1 MPVMEAI
8 TELGTVSALMA
19 GISLSAAAGLR
30 VFLPVL
36 ALGLASRL
44 GLLELGE
51 EFAWLAS
58 DPVLLVVG
66 IAALLEAG
74 AYYIPVVDNLLDTL
88 ATPAAIGGG
97 TVIVASLLPEMN
109 GLLQWSTATLLGGGA
124 AGIVQGTTV
133 LARGVSTTS
142 TGGLANPLIAT
153 SETARQPAD
162 DRVGAA
168 DAARLR
174 RAGDPGAGMAARP
187 PVPAAAQAAA
197 QSSRDQHLRPGLNP
211 VDSPLPRCTLPVQG
225 TLHRVPSHTA
235 WPDPGLHF
243 CYRWS

>member
-1 MPVMEAI
+1 MNGIA
-8 TELGTVSALMA
+8 ELSTLSALMA
-19 GISLSAAAGLR
+19 SVSLSAAAGLR
-30 VFLPVL
+30 VFLPIL

-51 EFAWLAS
+51 QFAWLAS
-58 DPVLLVVG
+58 DPVLMVVG

-109 GLLQWSTATLLGGGA
+109 ALLQWGTAALLGGGA

-153 SETARQPAD
+153 SETGGSLITILFALLMPVVFGVLVILALAWMLFRL
-162 DRVGAA
+162 
-168 DAARLR
+168 ARLLRNR
-174 RAGDPGAGMAARP
+174 RRS
-187 PVPAAAQAAA
+187 AAAKGA
-197 QSSRDQHLRPGLNP
+197 
-211 VDSPLPRCTLPVQG
+211 
-225 TLHRVPSHTA
+225 
-235 WPDPGLHF
+235 
-243 CYRWS
+243 

>member
-153 SETARQPAD
+153 SETGGSLLTIALALLMPL
-162 DRVGAA
+162 VFGVLVILVLVWLLV
-168 DAARLR
+168 RLFRLLRKR
-174 RAGDPGAGMAARP
+174 RHS
-187 PVPAAAQAAA
+187 PAAT
-197 QSSRDQHLRPGLNP
+197 S
-211 VDSPLPRCTLPVQG
+211 T
-225 TLHRVPSHTA
+225 
-235 WPDPGLHF
+235 
-243 CYRWS
+243 

>member
-1 MPVMEAI
+1 MTAMEQI
-8 TELGTVSALMA
+8 GDLGTVSALMA
-19 GISLSAAAGLR
+19 GISLSAAAGMR

-58 DPVLLVVG
+58 DPVLIVVG

-109 GLLQWSTATLLGGGA
+109 GLLQWGTAALLGGGS

-133 LARGVSTTS
+133 LARGASTAS

-153 SETARQPAD
+153 SETGGSLLTIAFALLMPLVFGVLVLLGLVWLLIRLIRLLRNRRRSAPA
-162 DRVGAA
+162 
-168 DAARLR
+168 
-174 RAGDPGAGMAARP
+174 PGA
-187 PVPAAAQAAA
+187 
-197 QSSRDQHLRPGLNP
+197 
-211 VDSPLPRCTLPVQG
+211 
-225 TLHRVPSHTA
+225 
-235 WPDPGLHF
+235 
-243 CYRWS
+243 

>member
-1 MPVMEAI
+1 MPVMENVGD
-8 TELGTVSALMA
+8 LGTVSALMA

-58 DPVLLVVG
+58 DPVLLAVG

-109 GLLQWSTATLLGGGA
+109 GLLQWGAAVLLGGGA

-133 LARGVSTTS
+133 VARGVSTAS
-142 TGGLANPLIAT
+142 TGGLGNPLIAT
-153 SETARQPAD
+153 SETGGSLLAIAFALLIPLFFGALVILTLMWLLIRLIRLLRNRRRGTPATG
-162 DRVGAA
+162 V
-168 DAARLR
+168 
-174 RAGDPGAGMAARP
+174 
-187 PVPAAAQAAA
+187 
-197 QSSRDQHLRPGLNP
+197 
-211 VDSPLPRCTLPVQG
+211 
-225 TLHRVPSHTA
+225 
-235 WPDPGLHF
+235 
-243 CYRWS
+243 

>member
-1 MPVMEAI
+1 MMDGVA
-8 TELGTVSALMA
+8 ELGTLSALMA
-19 GISLSAAAGLR
+19 GISLSAASGLR

-51 EFAWLAS
+51 DFAWLAS

-109 GLLQWSTATLLGGGA
+109 GLLQWSTAALLGGGA

-153 SETARQPAD
+153 SETGGSLIAIVFALLIPLVFGVLVLVGLVWLLIRLVRLLRNRQ
-162 DRVGAA
+162 
-168 DAARLR
+168 R
-174 RAGDPGAGMAARP
+174 RAAP
-187 PVPAAAQAAA
+187 P
-197 QSSRDQHLRPGLNP
+197 DG
-211 VDSPLPRCTLPVQG
+211 
-225 TLHRVPSHTA
+225 
-235 WPDPGLHF
+235 
-243 CYRWS
+243 

>member
-1 MPVMEAI
+1 MPLMEGI
-8 TELGTVSALMA
+8 GDLGTVSALMA

-51 EFAWLAS
+51 EFAWLS
-58 DPVLLVVG
+58 SNPVLVVVG

-97 TVIVASLLPEMN
+97 TVIVTSLLPEMH
-109 GLLQWSTATLLGGGA
+109 GLLQWGTGALLGGGA

-153 SETARQPAD
+153 SETGGSLLAIAFALLTPLVFGVLVILALVWLLIRL
-162 DRVGAA
+162 
-168 DAARLR
+168 ARLLRNR
-174 RAGDPGAGMAARP
+174 RRGAPAPGA
-187 PVPAAAQAAA
+187 
-197 QSSRDQHLRPGLNP
+197 
-211 VDSPLPRCTLPVQG
+211 
-225 TLHRVPSHTA
+225 
-235 WPDPGLHF
+235 
-243 CYRWS
+243 

>member
-1 MPVMEAI
+1 MPLMEGI
-8 TELGTVSALMA
+8 GDLGTVSALMA

-51 EFAWLAS
+51 EFAWLS
-58 DPVLLVVG
+58 SNPVLVVVG

-97 TVIVASLLPEMN
+97 TVIVTSLLPEMH
-109 GLLQWSTATLLGGGA
+109 GLLQWGTGALLGGGA

-142 TGGLANPLIAT
+142 TGGVANPLIAT
-153 SETARQPAD
+153 SETGGSLLAIAFALLTPLVFGVLVILALVWLLIRL
-162 DRVGAA
+162 
-168 DAARLR
+168 ARLLRNR
-174 RAGDPGAGMAARP
+174 RRGAPAPGA
-187 PVPAAAQAAA
+187 
-197 QSSRDQHLRPGLNP
+197 
-211 VDSPLPRCTLPVQG
+211 
-225 TLHRVPSHTA
+225 
-235 WPDPGLHF
+235 
-243 CYRWS
+243 

>member
-1 MPVMEAI
+1 MRVMDGIA
-8 TELGTVSALMA
+8 ELGTLSALMA

-44 GLLELGE
+44 GLLELGDD
-51 EFAWLAS
+51 FAWLAS
-58 DPVLLVVG
+58 DPVLMVVG

-109 GLLQWSTATLLGGGA
+109 GLLQWSTAALLGGGA

-133 LARGVSTTS
+133 LARGVSTAS

-153 SETARQPAD
+153 SETGGSLIAILFALLMPLVFGVLVILALSWL
-162 DRVGAA
+162 AI
-168 DAARLR
+168 RLVRLLRNRRR
-174 RAGDPGAGMAARP
+174 RA
-187 PVPAAAQAAA
+187 
-197 QSSRDQHLRPGLNP
+197 
-211 VDSPLPRCTLPVQG
+211 
-225 TLHRVPSHTA
+225 TA
-235 WPDPGLHF
+235 PNG
-243 CYRWS
+243 

>member
-1 MPVMEAI
+1 MPVMGGI

-51 EFAWLAS
+51 EFVWLAS
-58 DPVLLVVG
+58 DPVLLVVS

-109 GLLQWSTATLLGGGA
+109 GLLQWGTATLLGGGA
-124 AGIVQGTTV
+124 AGIVQSTTV

-153 SETARQPAD
+153 SETGGSLLTIALALLMPLVFGVLVIVAL
-162 DRVGAA
+162 VWLLI
-168 DAARLR
+168 RLFRLLRKR
-174 RAGDPGAGMAARP
+174 RHS
-187 PVPAAAQAAA
+187 PAA
-197 QSSRDQHLRPGLNP
+197 
-211 VDSPLPRCTLPVQG
+211 
-225 TLHRVPSHTA
+225 PST
-235 WPDPGLHF
+235 
-243 CYRWS
+243 

>member
-1 MPVMEAI
+1 MRVMEGI
-8 TELGTVSALMA
+8 GDLGTVSALMA
-19 GISLSAAAGLR
+19 GISLSAAAGMR

-51 EFAWLAS
+51 DFAWLAS
-58 DPVLLVVG
+58 DPVLVVVG

-109 GLLQWSTATLLGGGA
+109 GLLQWGTAALLGGGA

-133 LARGVSTTS
+133 LARGVSTAS

-153 SETARQPAD
+153 AETGGSLLTIAFALLIPLVFGVLMILAL
-162 DRVGAA
+162 VWLLI
-168 DAARLR
+168 RLVRLLRNR
-174 RAGDPGAGMAARP
+174 RRSASAPGA
-187 PVPAAAQAAA
+187 
-197 QSSRDQHLRPGLNP
+197 
-211 VDSPLPRCTLPVQG
+211 
-225 TLHRVPSHTA
+225 
-235 WPDPGLHF
+235 
-243 CYRWS
+243 